1 MNSGSKI
8 ITERITDLK
17 AERKAGLLVF
27 LHLSR
32 ITALRYWEFIHA
44 KLLEQKNY
52 FLLQTHKIEDQ

>member
-8 ITERITDLK
+8 ITERITDPK
-17 AERKAGLLVF
+17 AERNAGLLVF

-44 KLLEQKNY
+44 KLLE
-52 FLLQTHKIEDQ
+52 